1 MRLMVLDET
10 QYPSKIRAAVP
21 GDVADPAALGVV
33 HPQPTASAVWSV
45 QHNLGTRRLDVT
57 TFDEAGRLM
66 IGGPRWSEATDN
78 RLYIDFSRAVA
89 GTAIIRP
96 L

>member
-33 HPQPTASAVWSV
+33 HPQPVASAAWSV
-45 QHNLGTRRLDVT
+45 QHNLGTRRLDVKI
-57 TFDEAGRLM
+57 FDASGEEVIA
-66 IGGPRWSEATDN
+66 GPRWSEATDN
-78 RLYIDFSRAVA
+78 HIFIDFSRAMA